1 MIDAETALSMA
12 KQNQKQ
18 PERDFNRRQYNRFI
32 KLANKRIVKACKN
45 GQTDC
50 CICSYY
56 DITILNGDFEQ
67 VLEHAKK
74 NDFIYLDPPYAPM
87 TDDSTSFVSYTLNG
101 FGLEEQERLRDVFVE
116 LDKRGCYVMLS
127 NSSVPLIHDLYSE
140 YAKTTKIVGATRMI
154 NSNAKKRGKVDEV
167 IITNY

>member
-18 PERDFNRRQYNRFI
+18 PEQDFNRRQYNRFI

-56 DITILNGDFEQ
+56 DITILNEVEKYLRSLNYRVYIIGP
-67 VLEHAKK
+67 
-74 NDFIYLDPPYAPM
+74 IY
-87 TDDSTSFVSYTLNG
+87 
-101 FGLEEQERLRDVFVE
+101 FG
-116 LDKRGCYVMLS
+116 GCYYDVK
-127 NSSVPLIHDLYSE
+127 IHWE
-140 YAKTTKIVGATRMI
+140 
-154 NSNAKKRGKVDEV
+154 
-167 IITNY
+167 